1 MDAPKDIPL
10 DRDAV
15 VLSMGNT
22 GATAPS
28 APPSNLLD
36 TLTQRFQALTQNQR
50 LLMGAGVLGLLLAL
64 ALAFSSAKSNQDY
77 RVLFTNVNDGD
88 GAAIVASLQQMNV
101 PYQFTEGG
109 AAIMVPQAMVY
120 ETRLKLAGQ
129 GLPKAGNVGFELLE
143 NQKFGTSQFVERVNY
158 LRGLEGELARS
169 VSSMGQ
175 VKSARVHLAVPK
187 PSAFVREQERPT
199 ASVILTLYPGRVL
212 DPSQIAA
219 VSRLVSSAVPG
230 MKAQDVAIMDTEG
243 GVLGSNANRLAGLDA
258 SQLKYTAEI
267 EGALAS
273 RLSSIL
279 EPLAGKDGFRAQVTV
294 DVDFDERERTSET
307 YGKNS
312 PPNPPAIRSQ
322 QSIDA
327 GGNKTGAGG
336 IPGSLTNQPP
346 LPPEAPIVNQVQT
359 QADGRAR
366 NLRAPGSVET
376 GVAVSDDSNYRK
388 EQTVNYEVDRAIEK
402 LKSSKGKLLRVSA
415 AVVLDNKYDKG
426 AQPSDGRKL
435 AYTPEEIQKI
445 NSVVKDAIGYVQTR
459 GDTVSVV
466 NLPFSEEPVVQPA
479 IVNPDLVSQLVRYG
493 AIALAV
499 LFAYFAILR
508 PLLWPKPK
516 PKPPEAPTF
525 IEPTLPEISEAE
537 RLREEMLVQE
547 ETWAA
552 QQESQKA
559 REERI
564 EREIQEQ
571 MARMREREIAS
582 KAKIDELVAYAM
594 KYSKDQPQDASL
606 LLRAWASEAQ
616 SAPKELS

>member
-1 MDAPKDIPL
+1 MDAPKDLPL

-15 VLSMGNT
+15 VLSMGNSGT
-22 GATAPS
+22 TATS
-28 APPSNLLD
+28 APPSNLFD
-36 TLTQRFQALTQNQR
+36 TLSQRFQALTQNQR
-50 LLMGAGVLGLLLAL
+50 LLMGAGVVGLVLALGLAL
-64 ALAFSSAKSNQDY
+64 SSAKSNQDY

-109 AAIMVPQAMVY
+109 AAIMVPQSQVY

-199 ASVILTLYPGRVL
+199 ASVILTLHSGRVL

-312 PPNPPAIRSQ
+312 PPNPQTIRSQ
-322 QSIDA
+322 QSVDA
-327 GGNKTGAGG
+327 GGSKPGAGG

-346 LPPEAPIVNQVQT
+346 QPPEAPIVNQVQT
-359 QADGRAR
+359 QADGRPR

-376 GVAVSDDSNYRK
+376 GVAVSEDSNFRK

-415 AVVLDNKYDKG
+415 AVVLDNKYEKG
-426 AQPSDGRKL
+426 AQPNDGRKL
-435 AYTPEEIQKI
+435 AYSPEEIQKI
-445 NSVVKDAIGYVQTR
+445 NSLVKDAIGYVQTR
-459 GDTVSVV
+459 GDTVSVM
-466 NLPFSEEPVVQPA
+466 NLPFSEEPVVPPA

-516 PKPPEAPTF
+516 PPAAPAF
-525 IEPTLPEISEAE
+525 IEPVMPEVSEAE
-537 RLREEMLVQE
+537 RTREEMQVQE
-547 ETWAA
+547 ENWAA
-552 QQESQKA
+552 QQDAQKA
-559 REERI
+559 REERV

-571 MARMREREIAS
+571 MARMRDREIAS
-582 KAKIDELVAYAM
+582 KAKIDELVSYAIQYA
-594 KYSKDQPQDASL
+594 KEQPQDASL
-606 LLRAWASEAQ
+606 LLRAWVSEPQ
-616 SAPKELS
+616 SANQERS

>member
-1 MDAPKDIPL
+1 MDAPKDLPL

-15 VLSMGNT
+15 VLSMGNSGT
-22 GATAPS
+22 TAASAPS
-28 APPSNLLD
+28 SNLFD
-36 TLTQRFQALTQNQR
+36 TLSQRFQALTTNQR
-50 LLMGAGVLGLLLAL
+50 LLMGAGVLGLVLAL
-64 ALAFSSAKSNQDY
+64 GLAFSSAKSNSDY
-77 RVLFTNVNDGD
+77 RVLFTNVNEGD
-88 GAAIVASLQQMNV
+88 GASIIAALQQMNV

-109 AAIMVPQAMVY
+109 AAIKVPQAMVY

-169 VSSMGQ
+169 VGSMGQ

-199 ASVILTLYPGRVL
+199 ASVILTLHPGRVL

-243 GVLGSNANRLAGLDA
+243 GVLGSNASRLAGLDA

-267 EGALAS
+267 ENALAS
-273 RLSSIL
+273 RLSAIL
-279 EPLAGKDGFRAQVTV
+279 EPLAGKEGFRAQVTV

-312 PPNPPAIRSQ
+312 PPNPHSIRSQ
-322 QSIDA
+322 QSVDA
-327 GGNKTGAGG
+327 GGNRSGAGG

-346 LPPEAPIVNQVQT
+346 VPPEAPIVNQVQT
-359 QADGRAR
+359 QADGTRPR

-376 GVAVSDDSNYRK
+376 GVAVSDDSNFRK

-402 LKSSKGKLLRVSA
+402 LKSSKGKLIRVSA
-415 AVVLDNKYDKG
+415 AVVLDNKFEKG

-435 AYTPEEIQKI
+435 AYTPDEIQKI
-445 NSVVKDAIGYVQTR
+445 NSLVKDAIGYVQTR
-459 GDTVSVV
+459 GDTVSVM
-466 NLPFSEEPVVQPA
+466 NLPFSEEPVVPPA
-479 IVNPDLVSQLVRYG
+479 IVNPDLVSQLVSYG

-516 PKPPEAPTF
+516 APPKPVF
-525 IEPTLPEISEAE
+525 IEPTLPELSDAE
-537 RLREEMLVQE
+537 RMREEMQTQE

-552 QQESQKA
+552 QQEAQKA
-559 REERI
+559 RDERV

-582 KAKIDELVAYAM
+582 KAKIDELVTYAV
-594 KYSKDQPQDASL
+594 KYAKEQPQDASL
-606 LLRAWASEAQ
+606 LLRAWVSEPQPANQ
-616 SAPKELS
+616 ERT

>member
-1 MDAPKDIPL
+1 MDAPKDLPL

-15 VLSMGNT
+15 VLSMGNSGT
-22 GATAPS
+22 TATS
-28 APPSNLLD
+28 APPSNLFD
-36 TLTQRFQALTQNQR
+36 TLSQRFQALTQNQR
-50 LLMGAGVLGLLLAL
+50 LLMGAGVVGLVLALGLAL
-64 ALAFSSAKSNQDY
+64 STAKSNQDY

-109 AAIMVPQAMVY
+109 AASMVPQAQVY

-199 ASVILTLYPGRVL
+199 ASVILTLHAGRVL
-212 DPSQIAA
+212 DPAQIAA

-312 PPNPPAIRSQ
+312 PPNPQAIRSQ
-322 QSIDA
+322 QSVDA
-327 GGNKTGAGG
+327 GGSKSGAGG

-346 LPPEAPIVNQVQT
+346 VPPEAPIVNQVQT
-359 QADGRAR
+359 QADGRPR

-415 AVVLDNKYDKG
+415 AVVLDNKYEKG
-426 AQPSDGRKL
+426 APPTDGRKL
-435 AYTPEEIQKI
+435 AYSPEEIQKI
-445 NSVVKDAIGYVQTR
+445 NSLVKDAIGYVETR
-459 GDTVSVV
+459 GDTVSVM
-466 NLPFSEEPVVQPA
+466 NLPFSEEPVVPPA
-479 IVNPDLVSQLVRYG
+479 IVNPELVSQVARYG
-493 AIALAV
+493 AMAVAV

-516 PKPPEAPTF
+516 PKELPEPVF
-525 IEPTLPEISEAE
+525 VEPVMPEISEAE
-537 RLREEMLVQE
+537 RMREEMQTQE

-552 QQESQKA
+552 QQAAQKA
-559 REERI
+559 REERV

-582 KAKIDELVAYAM
+582 KAKIDELVAYAI
-594 KYSKDQPQDASL
+594 KYAKEKPQDASL
-606 LLRAWASEAQ
+606 LLRAWVSEPS
-616 SAPKELS
+616 SAKQERA

>member
-1 MDAPKDIPL
+1 
-10 DRDAV
+10 
-15 VLSMGNT
+15 
-22 GATAPS
+22 
-28 APPSNLLD
+28 
-36 TLTQRFQALTQNQR
+36 
-50 LLMGAGVLGLLLAL
+50 
-64 ALAFSSAKSNQDY
+64 
-77 RVLFTNVNDGD
+77 
-88 GAAIVASLQQMNV
+88 
-101 PYQFTEGG
+101 
-109 AAIMVPQAMVY
+109 
-120 ETRLKLAGQ
+120 
-129 GLPKAGNVGFELLE
+129 
-143 NQKFGTSQFVERVNY
+143 
-158 LRGLEGELARS
+158 
-169 VSSMGQ
+169 
-175 VKSARVHLAVPK
+175 
-187 PSAFVREQERPT
+187 
-199 ASVILTLYPGRVL
+199 
-212 DPSQIAA
+212 
-219 VSRLVSSAVPG
+219 

-312 PPNPPAIRSQ
+312 PPNPQAIRSQ

-376 GVAVSDDSNYRK
+376 GVAVSDDSNDRK

-466 NLPFSEEPVVQPA
+466 NLPFSEEPGVQPA

-606 LLRAWASEAQ
+606 LLRAWVSDT
-616 SAPKELS
+616 SAAKEERV